1 MASTSQNRFR
11 RGVFCAPVFF
21 GIYCLASSTGALG
34 DSASSSADTRPRLL
48 ETVVVT
54 GTRTPYSLAD
64 APVEVQL
71 IGPEDIKASGARDVA
86 ELLERE
92 GGVYASRESGRG
104 TSIQIQGL
112 SSEHVLVLVNGR
124 RMIGRINGAIDLSRF
139 HIADIERVEIVKGP
153 SSALYGGDALGGVV
167 NIITRRGADGEP
179 GGVVTLR
186 GDSEGNGDAFA
197 RADLVADSVSASVSA
212 GYSRLAGFDLD
223 DSTFAEDGVSGESS
237 FGSLSGRWQASEG
250 FDLGF
255 DASYSLD
262 DTERRD
268 GGTGGKQ
275 YATYKQIEEVRV
287 GVQPRI
293 HFDDSSLTLDM
304 YYNRYADQFL
314 QDQLGSTENTIDEET
329 INELLFGG
337 GQWDV
342 SPGWLNTLPGQH
354 TLSLGAEFQ
363 LERLDADRLGQSAE
377 RDRQSLYVQDDILL
391 GNERLHLI
399 PGVRFDRDSQFGQQV
414 SPKLSLRYDI
424 SDSLFT
430 RLGYGRGYRPPSFRE
445 LLLRFD
451 NPAVGYRVEGEL
463 DLEPEKSTGFNAGL
477 TWLAG
482 EQHSVS
488 ISAFHNDVDDLIEI
502 IQVESTP
509 TILFSYRNVA
519 HATVSGVDVQWTWQG
534 QTWPLRLELGYG
546 HLWSED
552 EATGDE
558 LSGRPEQRV
567 NLAVSLDKPRYSL
580 GLRGTWTG
588 ERVFAVEL
596 DSGGAPTSAGEAEAY
611 ALVDARASWK
621 GFAPLLL
628 SLGVDNMTDAGD
640 PQYLP
645 IQPRSYYLEVSWSL

>member
-1 MASTSQNRFR
+1 MASIRQNRFR
-11 RGVFCAPVFF
+11 RGVLCAPAVIFSA
-21 GIYCLASSTGALG
+21 IAAPSVGALA
-34 DSASSSADTRPRLL
+34 DSAPPANDARSRLL

-64 APVEVQL
+64 APVEVQV
-71 IGPEDIKASGARDVA
+71 IGPEDIAASGARDVA

-92 GGVYASRESGRG
+92 GGVYASREAGRG
-104 TSIQIQGL
+104 SSIQIQGL
-112 SSEHVLVLVNGR
+112 SSEHVLILVNGR

-139 HIADIERVEIVKGP
+139 HAADIERVEIVKGP

-167 NIITRRGADGEP
+167 NIITRRGADGDP

-186 GDSEGNGDAFA
+186 GDSEGNGDAFV
-197 RADLVADSVSASVSA
+197 RADLAGESLSASVSA

-223 DSTFAEDGVSGESS
+223 EATFAEDGVSGESS

-250 FDLGF
+250 LELGF
-255 DASYSLD
+255 DAAYSLD

-275 YATYKQIEEVRV
+275 YATYKQIEELRV
-287 GVQPRI
+287 GIQPRFR
-293 HFDDSSLTLDM
+293 FDASSLTLDM

-314 QDQLGSTENTIDEET
+314 QDQWRSADNTIDEET
-329 INELLFGG
+329 VNELLFGG

-342 SPGWLNTLPGQH
+342 SPAWLNAMPGQH
-354 TLSLGAEFQ
+354 TLSLGVEFQ
-363 LERLDADRLGQSAE
+363 LERLQADRLGQSAE

-391 GNERLHLI
+391 ANERLHLI
-399 PGVRFDRDSQFGQQV
+399 PGVRFDRDSQFGQQL
-414 SPKLSLRYDI
+414 SPKLALRYDI
-424 SDSLFT
+424 SDRLFT
-430 RLGYGRGYRPPSFRE
+430 RIGYGQGYRPPSFRE

-451 NPAVGYRVEGEL
+451 NPAVGYRVEGAL

-477 TWLAG
+477 TWLAA
-482 EQHSVS
+482 ERHSVS
-488 ISAFHNDVDDLIEI
+488 ISAFHNDVDALIEI
-502 IQVESTP
+502 IQVESRP

-546 HLWSED
+546 QLWSED
-552 EATGDE
+552 EATGDD

-596 DSGGAPTSAGEAEAY
+596 DSGGAPISAGEAEAY

-628 SLGVDNMTDAGD
+628 SVGVDNITDAGD